1 MLSCEILAKALL
13 QEGKWVQYS
22 PDFGAERR
30 GAPVRAF
37 VRANDNK
44 IYLRQQIYEPDCV
57 VVLDTSV
64 GMESTITGLKPGGW
78 LIINSPREP
87 MEFKG
92 LGPFKIATVDANEIA
107 LRLKIG
113 TEAAPVVN
121 TATLGATAKVM
132 GFSLDPLIEVTGEK
146 FAGDEGNLLAVRD
159 GYEKVKVGEK

>member
-57 VVLDTSV
+57 VILDTSV
-64 GMESTITGLKPGGW
+64 GMEDVISGLKPGGW
-78 LIINSPREP
+78 LIINSPEEP
-87 MEFKG
+87 
-92 LGPFKIATVDANEIA
+92 A
-107 LRLKIG
+107 
-113 TEAAPVVN
+113 
-121 TATLGATAKVM
+121 
-132 GFSLDPLIEVTGEK
+132 K
-146 FAGDEGNLLAVRD
+146 FAGWLRSITYNQCIHGRI
-159 GYEKVKVGEK
+159 